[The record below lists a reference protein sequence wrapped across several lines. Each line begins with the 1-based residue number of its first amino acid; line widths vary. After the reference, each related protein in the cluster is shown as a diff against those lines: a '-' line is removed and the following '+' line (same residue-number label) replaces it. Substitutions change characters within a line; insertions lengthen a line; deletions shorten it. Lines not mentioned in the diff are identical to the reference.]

1 MLLMTGGKERT
12 VEEYRRLLARA
23 GFRLN
28 PVVPTS
34 PDLSI
39 IEALAD

>member
-12 VEEYRRLLARA
+12 VEEYDELLARA

-28 PVVPTS
+28 QVVPTS
-34 PDLSI
+34 TDLSI
-39 IEALAD
+39 IEALPS

>member
-12 VEEYRRLLARA
+12 VEEYRQLLGRA

-28 PVVPTS
+28 QVIPTS
-34 PDLSI
+34 AELSI
-39 IEALAD
+39 IEALPD

>member
-12 VEEYRRLLARA
+12 VEEYRRLLGRA

-28 PVVPTS
+28 QVIPTS
-34 PDLSI
+34 LDLSI
-39 IEALAD
+39 IEALSD